1 VAGGMVGG
9 EAGEGR
15 PTLGICLFTQVE
27 KEKEKEKE
35 KGKRKEER
43 ESERMITLG

>member
-27 KEKEKEKE
+27 KEKEKEK
-35 KGKRKEER
+35 GKRKEER